1 MWVTHLASSSLG
13 KYTTV
18 NQINRSF
25 IQIINF
31 LLTVYSPVCGEVASA
46 STGILP
52 LGRTSWQTLSI
63 KLIKHSITQE
73 HAEKSKTS
81 DRAAS
86 LSVLIPQHV
95 SEKRRPYSSF
105 LGKQAE
111 SDHFSFLFLR
121 TRARDWADVNTLNV
135 ITQPGRTQLLVA
147 LVLSSFQT
155 WTLFT
160 GK

>member
-1 MWVTHLASSSLG
+1 MGWKIYPTSWTMEMWVTHLASSSLG

-31 LLTVYSPVCGEVASA
+31 LLTVSSPA

-81 DRAAS
+81 HRAAS
-86 LSVLIPQHV
+86 PSVLIPQHV

-135 ITQPGRTQLLVA
+135 ITQPGRTQL
-147 LVLSSFQT
+147 
-155 WTLFT
+155 
-160 GK
+160 